1 MYMAGFTSTGPLDLQ
16 TIGQADGDS
25 APYSLSEYYNVTFT
39 DGSSTPSTGTISI
52 SDFLGKTIGSGG
64 TWTQQAKLVSPHASY
79 NDQFGLSVS
88 VSGDYAI
95 VGAYREDPAFPIPSG
110 GQTILTD
117 AGAAYIYV
125 RSGTTW
131 TLQQQ
136 LTASDA
142 QPYDRFGWGVAIDG
156 DYAIVGAPSE
166 DPGNLASAGSAYI
179 FVRSGT
185 TWSQQTKLTTQ
196 PGESYARFGHS
207 VDIDGDY
214 VIVGMKGGDVGS
226 IRDAG
231 VAYIY
236 VRSGTTWTLQQQL
249 TASDAEQYDNFGIS
263 VAIKG
268 SDVVVG
274 APLEDPGGT
283 SSAGSAYV
291 FTRSGTSW
299 SQQAKL
305 TASSGG
311 AYDYFGDRVAID
323 GNYIVVGAFFANI
336 QSYVFGSGFVTLTD
350 AGSAYIFMRSGT
362 SWSQQAKLT
371 ASDMATS
378 DRFGSA
384 VAIEGTRVVIGAMYE
399 DDGGSNSG
407 ATYIFDRSGSTWSQT
422 IKLVNS
428 DAAANDR
435 TGLSVSISGNKL
447 ITGAYYHT
455 VPGAYQSNQGA
466 AYIYTI

>member
-1 MYMAGFTSTGPLDLQ
+1 MAGFTSTGPLDLQ
-16 TIGQADGDS
+16 TIGQAVGDA
-25 APYSLSEYYNVTFT
+25 APHSLSEYYNISFT
-39 DGSSTPSTGTISI
+39 DGSSTPSAGPISI
-52 SDFLGKTIGSGG
+52 GNFLGKTIGSGAP
-64 TWTQQAKLVSPHASY
+64 WTQQAKLVSPRASY
-79 NDQFGLSVS
+79 SDMFGLSVS

-110 GQTILTD
+110 GQSIPTD

-142 QPYDRFGWGVAIDG
+142 QPYD
-156 DYAIVGAPSE
+156 
-166 DPGNLASAGSAYI
+166 
-179 FVRSGT
+179 
-185 TWSQQTKLTTQ
+185 
-196 PGESYARFGHS
+196 
-207 VDIDGDY
+207 
-214 VIVGMKGGDVGS
+214 
-226 IRDAG
+226 
-231 VAYIY
+231 
-236 VRSGTTWTLQQQL
+236 
-249 TASDAEQYDNFGIS
+249 NFGFS

-274 APLEDPGGT
+274 APYEDPGGI

-311 AYDYFGDRVAID
+311 ASDYFGDSVAID
-323 GNYIVVGAFFANI
+323 GNYIVVASRLDDI
-336 QSYVFGSGFVTLTD
+336 ETLTD
-350 AGSAYIFMRSGT
+350 AGSAYIFVRSGT

-371 ASDMATS
+371 AFDAATL

-384 VAIEGTRVVIGAMYE
+384 VAIEGTRVVIGAAS
-399 DDGGSNSG
+399 DDEGGNAAG

-422 IKLVNS
+422 IKLINS
-428 DAAANDR
+428 DAGANDQ
-435 TGLSVSISGNKL
+435 TGYAVSISGNTL
-447 ITGAYYHT
+447 VTGAYFHT
-455 VPGAYQSNQGA
+455 VPGAYQTNQGA
-466 AYIYTI
+466 AYVYTI

>member
-79 NDQFGLSVS
+79 NDQFGYSVS

-117 AGAAYIYV
+117 AGA
-125 RSGTTW
+125 
-131 TLQQQ
+131 
-136 LTASDA
+136 
-142 QPYDRFGWGVAIDG
+142 
-156 DYAIVGAPSE
+156 
-166 DPGNLASAGSAYI
+166 
-179 FVRSGT
+179 
-185 TWSQQTKLTTQ
+185 
-196 PGESYARFGHS
+196 
-207 VDIDGDY
+207 
-214 VIVGMKGGDVGS
+214 
-226 IRDAG
+226 
-231 VAYIY
+231 AYIY

-291 FTRSGTSW
+291 FT
-299 SQQAKL
+299 
-305 TASSGG
+305 
-311 AYDYFGDRVAID
+311 
-323 GNYIVVGAFFANI
+323 
-336 QSYVFGSGFVTLTD
+336 
-350 AGSAYIFMRSGT
+350 RSGT

>member
-1 MYMAGFTSTGPLDLQ
+1 MAGFTSTGPLDLQ

-52 SDFLGKTIGSGG
+52 SDFLGKTIGSGS

-79 NDQFGLSVS
+79 SDLFGLAVS

-95 VGAYREDPAFPIPSG
+95 VGAYREDPAYPIPSG

-136 LTASDA
+136 LLASDA
-142 QPYDRFGWGVAIDG
+142 QPYDRFGFDVAIDG
-156 DYAIVGAPSE
+156 NYAIVGAPLE

-185 TWSQQTKLTTQ
+185 SWFQQTKLTSQ
-196 PGESYARFGHS
+196 PGQSQANFGFS
-207 VDIDGDY
+207 VDIDGNY
-214 VIVGMKGGDVGS
+214 VIVGMRNATISNILSGG
-226 IRDAG
+226 
-231 VAYIY
+231 AYIY
-236 VRSGTTWTLQQQL
+236 VRSGTTWTVQQQL
-249 TASDAEQYDNFGIS
+249 TPSDAQNYDNFGFS

-274 APLEDPGGT
+274 APYEDPGNV

-305 TASSGG
+305 SASVGG
-311 AYDYFGDRVAID
+311 AYDYFGHRVDID
-323 GNYIVVGAFFANI
+323 GNYIVVGAYIDDI
-336 QSYVFGSGFVTLTD
+336 QSGFLTLTD
-350 AGSAYIFMRSGT
+350 AGSAYIFVRSGT
-362 SWSQQAKLT
+362 SWYQQTRLT
-371 ASDMATS
+371 ASDKAMS

-399 DDGGSNSG
+399 DDGGNNSG

-422 IKLVNS
+422 IKLINS

-435 TGLSVSISGNKL
+435 TGLGVSISGNTL